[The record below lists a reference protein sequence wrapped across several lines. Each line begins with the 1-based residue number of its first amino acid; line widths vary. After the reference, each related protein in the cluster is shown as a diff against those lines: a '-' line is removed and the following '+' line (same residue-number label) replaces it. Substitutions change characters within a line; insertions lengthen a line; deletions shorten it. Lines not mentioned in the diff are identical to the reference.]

1 MLTLSLRTAAV
12 CYSMALLHG
21 LTKERNNYMPLAG
34 LCVDPLLVA
43 GGCIPPS
50 QAGASYKAKQMH
62 HTMVARCILPM
73 QLGICCS
80 GQMYVETC
88 YSTGMALIDYLS

>member
-1 MLTLSLRTAAV
+1 MLQYGTA
-12 CYSMALLHG
+12 S